1 MAAPKYI
8 NFDDFVFNG
17 NDNTN
22 ATTGGGGGSS
32 AIPTTQ
38 TPYLSYIFTISSTQD
53 TFDTIVNDE
62 VRYNTKT
69 VRIQKED
76 LVKQSYTIK
85 VSKSGY
91 NSNEYYTI
99 ELDGAGSTVI
109 KNSLLGKT
117 LGLTTTSVVLKY
129 YVGDK
134 LQSTQTLTESN
145 SKTLE
150 FKLNKVSVS
159 PTEEVSTYT
168 LGIFVSGKGAPVSVL
183 KNGLKS
189 AQFFPTIGKSNYQD
203 VAGTTYKI
211 TSSDLSLYRITQIE
225 ISSTTESL
233 QPLIAKPNESLEF
246 DITLNSDYSVSIL
259 TEEVKQQIPAANPQI
274 KLLKSDART
283 YNINSK
289 LGVPIAFEKNADVKA
304 VTVVIGDDILEFDKL
319 ESGPIGGITIPHRVF
334 QKIGKYGVQMF
345 PFSLS
350 DYENQV
356 RPETPKQIIN
366 PKEVKP
372 KFDVVE
378 EVKIAPTPVVKV
390 NPYTPT
396 IGNSGGGLGS
406 QLILDGNFG
415 EPFNPSKVNYGK
427 PRENIK

>member
-1 MAAPKYI
+1 MAAPTYI
-8 NFDDFVFNG
+8 NFDDSTFS

-22 ATTGGGGGSS
+22 ITFGGGGGGSATS
-32 AIPTTQ
+32 TTNQ
-38 TPYLSYIFTISSTQD
+38 TPYLSYIFTISSNQNS
-53 TFDTIVNDE
+53 FDTIVNDE

-76 LVKQSYTIK
+76 LLEKTYTIK
-85 VSKSGY
+85 VGKSGY
-91 NSNEYYTI
+91 NSNQYYTI

-109 KNSLLGKT
+109 KNRLLGRP
-117 LGLTTTSVVLKY
+117 LGLTATTVVLKY

-168 LGIFVSGKGAPVSVL
+168 LGIFVSGKSAPVSVL

-225 ISSTTESL
+225 ISSTAESL

-319 ESGPIGGITIPHRVF
+319 ESGPIGGITIPHKVF
-334 QKIGKYGVQMF
+334 QKIGKYGVQIF

-356 RPETPKQIIN
+356 RPEIPKQIIT

-372 KFDVVE
+372 KYDIVE
-378 EVKIAPTPVVKV
+378 EVKSEPISLVKV
-390 NPYTPT
+390 NPYVSPK
-396 IGNSGGGLGS
+396 SVGGGGS
-406 QLILDGNFG
+406 SLYNEIT
-415 EPFNPSKVNYGK
+415 NPLTGDVVLTRN
-427 PRENIK
+427 PTQNIR